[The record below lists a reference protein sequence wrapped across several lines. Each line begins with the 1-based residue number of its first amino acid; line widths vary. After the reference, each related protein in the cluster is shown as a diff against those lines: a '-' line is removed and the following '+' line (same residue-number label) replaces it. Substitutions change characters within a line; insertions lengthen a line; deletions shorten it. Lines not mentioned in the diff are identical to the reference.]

1 VDTENRLENNKEK
14 RRRNSLLRIF
24 IERAQNLFIFIL
36 YLVTIIFLVGGTI
49 INGGMRGRLQGNTQ
63 EGGAFPLGRFDRL
76 PFGLDG
82 LFSPEFGVPSYSC
95 ADACPSLLPIE
106 ICTGRAPSYNNID
119 RRYIVQRQSPSTFQ
133 QKSILMELF
142 YFHMRNL
149 FGQTFFDLWC
159 LSPYIITIRF
169 TRLFSFSLFRFFF

>member
-1 VDTENRLENNKEK
+1 MDTENRLENNKEK

-24 IERAQNLFIFIL
+24 IERAQNLFFYFIL

-76 PFGLDG
+76 PSGLDG

-106 ICTGRAPSYNNID
+106 IIY
-119 RRYIVQRQSPSTFQ
+119 RQSA
-133 QKSILMELF
+133 LV
-142 YFHMRNL
+142 
-149 FGQTFFDLWC
+149 
-159 LSPYIITIRF
+159 
-169 TRLFSFSLFRFFF
+169 